1 LSLGWLLVA
10 VTVVFSLL
18 PAPPS
23 GPVVIDDKILHAA
36 TYFLL
41 ASWFAGI
48 YRPSRYGVIGGGL
61 LLLGAVIE
69 LMQRA
74 GGERMGEWLDL
85 AANAAGIAVG
95 LALAR
100 LGLGAW
106 CAWFERLVPGA
117 RHA

>member
-1 LSLGWLLVA
+1 MSLGWLLVA

-18 PAPPS
+18 PAPPP

-36 TYFLL
+36 TYCLL

-48 YRPSRYGVIGGGL
+48 YRPSRYGAIAGGL
-61 LLLGAVIE
+61 LLLGAVLE
-69 LMQRA
+69 LMQLA

-100 LGLGAW
+100 GGLGGW
-106 CAWFERLVPGA
+106 CAWLERLVPGA